1 MKKEEL
7 HSIAPT
13 LAALKSKS
21 EGFKLPQNGL
31 EEVENEVISSLI
43 SAKLKGLTGNENPF
57 KVHPSYFNEVEDAIF
72 DKLSSSNR
80 IKNKLKVPENYFENI
95 EENVLNKIKTAKIE
109 HQSKVISFRS
119 RVIKISATIAV
130 AASLALLFILNP
142 INKTERISF
151 DSLAISDIESWI
163 ENDRMDLDAYQIA
176 AVYNEVELTPK
187 VISTSIDETELE
199 SFLRNQDIEVLL
211 YEE

>member
-7 HSIAPT
+7 HSIAPI
-13 LAALKSKS
+13 LADLK
-21 EGFKLPQNGL
+21 FKPEAFKMPQNGL
-31 EEVENEVISSLI
+31 DEVEKAVLSTLYSQ
-43 SAKLKGLTGNENPF
+43 KLKDITGSANPF
-57 KVHPSYFNEVEDAIF
+57 KVHTTYFNEVEDKVF
-72 DKLSSSNR
+72 DKLSSSNK
-80 IKNKLKVPENYFENI
+80 IKNNLKVPENYFENL
-95 EENVLNKIKTAKIE
+95 EQQVLNKLKSKSLEQQT
-109 HQSKVISFRS
+109 KVISLRS
-119 RVIKISATIAV
+119 SIIKISATVAV

-142 INKTERISF
+142 FNKTEHITF

-163 ENDRMDLDAYQIA
+163 ENDRLELDAYQIA
-176 AVYNEVELTPK
+176 AVYNEVKLTPK